1 MYIMKIIFSK
11 KCLEYGEPGH
21 PESPQRVELTH
32 KHLKECGYESL
43 QPNPAKDE
51 DILSVHTEGLLRTV
65 KSGQIFDIDTP
76 SLPHIFDYAKL
87 SVGSAID
94 AAELALKGENAFS
107 LMRPPGHHATKNSV
121 GGFCYFNNIAI
132 AVQKT
137 LGSIDRVAIIDI
149 DCHHGNGTEHIFLGN
164 QKVLYLSLHQSPL
177 YPGTGLRSEKNCLNF
192 PLLPG
197 SDEKEYLEKLNQGLE
212 NVAEFDPVLIGISA
226 GFDTYKG
233 DPITNLNLEVGS
245 YRKIAKLINEIKK
258 PLFIVLEGGY
268 SKEMPE
274 CVYQFLLGISK

>member
-1 MYIMKIIFSK
+1 MKIIFSK

-43 QPNPAKDE
+43 QPNLAKDE

-197 SDEKEYLEKLNQGLE
+197 TDEKEYLEKLNQGLE

>member
-1 MYIMKIIFSK
+1 MKIIFSK

-43 QPNPAKDE
+43 QPNLAKDE
-51 DILSVHTEGLLRTV
+51 DILSVHTKGLLRTV

-164 QKVLYLSLHQSPL
+164 QKVLYLSLHQTPL
-177 YPGTGLRSEKNCLNF
+177 YPGTGLHSEKNCLNF

-197 SDEKEYLEKLNQGLE
+197 TDEKEYLEKLNQGLE

-274 CVYQFLLGISK
+274 CAYQFLLGISK

>member
-1 MYIMKIIFSK
+1 MKIIFSK

-43 QPNPAKDE
+43 QPNLAKDE
-51 DILSVHTEGLLRTV
+51 DILSVHTKGLLRTV

-164 QKVLYLSLHQSPL
+164 QKVLYLSLHQTPL
-177 YPGTGLRSEKNCLNF
+177 YPGTGLHSEKNCLNF

-197 SDEKEYLEKLNQGLE
+197 TDEKEYLEKLNQGLE

>member
-1 MYIMKIIFSK
+1 MKIIFSK

-43 QPNPAKDE
+43 QPNLAKDE

-94 AAELALKGENAFS
+94 AAESALKGENAFS

-197 SDEKEYLEKLNQGLE
+197 TDEKEYLEKLNQGLE

>member
-1 MYIMKIIFSK
+1 MKIIFSK

-197 SDEKEYLEKLNQGLE
+197 TDEKEYLEKLNQGLE

>member
-1 MYIMKIIFSK
+1 MKIIFSK